1 MTHRPTY
8 RQLLVS
14 ILALWR
20 DRGHKEIGAAA
31 GIPQKQVSYYLRR
44 EEIPDAVLEK
54 LLAALDGSP
63 AAVHIVM
70 ACLEGLEA
78 LEQETYLTAEES
90 AEIEDAVLRA
100 GRLIREGL
108 TKAVRH
114 SRKTLP
120 AAGEDLDPHAIAYDR
135 QEAAELFERLEGL
148 PRKTVRRWS
157 ES

>member
-8 RQLLVS
+8 RQMLVT

-20 DRGHKEIGAAA
+20 NRSYKEIAAAA

-44 EEIPDAVLEK
+44 EEIPDAILEK
-54 LLAALDGSP
+54 LLAALDASP
-63 AAVHIVM
+63 AMVQAVM
-70 ACLEGLEA
+70 ACLEALEA
-78 LEQETYLTAEES
+78 LEQEEYLTAEES
-90 AEIEDAVLRA
+90 AEIEDGVLRA
-100 GRLIREGL
+100 GRIIREGL
-108 TKAVRH
+108 RKAVLH
-114 SRKTLP
+114 SRRTLP

-135 QEAAELFERLEGL
+135 QQADELFERLESL

>member
-1 MTHRPTY
+1 MTRRPTF

-44 EEIPDAVLEK
+44 EEMPDAILEK
-54 LLAALDGSP
+54 LLAALDASP
-63 AAVHIVM
+63 AAVDIVTG
-70 ACLEGLEA
+70 CLEALEA
-78 LEQETYLTAEES
+78 LEQETDLTAAEI
-90 AEIEDAVLRA
+90 AEIEDGVLRA
-100 GRLIREGL
+100 GRLMREGL
-108 TKAVRH
+108 KEAVLH
-114 SRKTLP
+114 SRRTLP
-120 AAGEDLDPHAIAYDR
+120 AAGEDLDAHAIAYDR

-148 PRKTVRRWS
+148 PLKAVRRWS